1 MNKLPIAKNLQIERS
16 RTTLLFNHWTP
27 ERTAAA
33 VGVNRDEVQM
43 QQRGETE
50 WESVQAKNRQLV
62 NELEKHRP
70 SPGSARRTAV
80 VHAGLIDAK
89 AGGVER
95 TGGQRCFHWC
105 AVYNSWAPRAATNRE
120 EQRPMPLTNNTRAST
135 RRTQNSIKAI

>member
-80 VHAGLIDAK
+80 VHAGLQQL
-89 AGGVER
+89 G
-95 TGGQRCFHWC
+95 TTSC
-105 AVYNSWAPRAATNRE
+105 Y
-120 EQRPMPLTNNTRAST
+120 EQR
-135 RRTQNSIKAI
+135 RTETDAPHEQHTSEHQKDSKLNQSYMIRPQNSHRGSQRSR